1 MTPDFALNLSFEG
14 IALLQRGPNGWTQI
28 GEAQLDG
35 DLDADMTR
43 LRAAAEALSPDGT
56 VVKLVIPAE
65 QIKFLDRPDPGEANA
80 RATEAHAAVDGATP
94 YAMNELVYDFTIKKD
109 RLFIAVVARETLEEA
124 EAFALAHGFRP
135 ACAVALPKPRKFKGE
150 PFFGALPSWTGPQP
164 ERDARPIRLVSADEA
179 NASATAAAAPAAI
192 ASPHGSGAA
201 PAQGAPAPEPST
213 PPKAEPAP
221 EPAAAPAPAKTAPS
235 SPETPRPTAEAEA
248 KQVATK
254 PVAPEAQEPV
264 TRESGTTE
272 DAASLPLFSVER
284 TTATESATPAVTKSE
299 TAPPTP
305 EAKPATSEPASA
317 AAKEPQKAAPA
328 VAAPSGTAREAKT
341 GSAKPSAETP
351 STPKRQP
358 APPAVGATSASA
370 TSTASAAQR
379 PEARETTPDSAP
391 TGSKPEPSTATS
403 TAPGDPTP
411 HPGLK
416 VHDEP
421 AAPDTGSD
429 SAAHTSAP
437 AETSPTGGATDA
449 GTTATSAEAKAAPA
463 DAGTG
468 PASPAPPV
476 APATPTFSSVRAARE
491 AEAPAG
497 APRVGPAQESGT
509 LNRPIPARPNPDEV
523 QARLRSLAA
532 SRPDDRAPESPA
544 TPPKPAAAT
553 GAPAPDLAASL
564 DRPAASEAPA
574 TDTQGTEPNRIAS
587 LRPGRN
593 KVAKTKVPRDEAQ
606 SMTVFGA
613 RSDAQNV
620 GGKPRFLGLMLTA
633 ALLIFLAGVAAWAS
647 VFLDD
652 GIARLFRTAESSAVA
667 TATGPAVEEP
677 VAENT
682 DAAADTQVAAL
693 DTETDA
699 SEGPAAFSEP
709 TITPEQLD
717 ANAAEANYAA
727 TGIWARA
734 PEAPLPLEPG
744 PQGTEDVYLLSLD
757 NTVSGSDAIALPSL
771 DTARADATLPAPM
784 SPAPADTVFD
794 LDARGL
800 VNATP
805 EGAINPDRIRIFA
818 GLPPAV
824 PPNRTEALP
833 DGAAAVPTTIEEVET
848 LRRLGSTRPND
859 RPVTLIEDTERAA
872 FNGVSRTELASLRPL
887 VRPESA
893 QVAAEEAAAAE
904 EGSDENGI
912 AEATAQ
918 AIAASRKPIT
928 RPRNFASIV
937 EDTRAAQAEAAPQQ
951 VAAAAQV
958 APQTVSPSA
967 PSNRSVSQQATVRNA
982 LNLRGV
988 NLIGVYGQPSSRRAL
1003 VRLSN
1008 GRYQKV
1014 KVGDRIDGGR
1024 VAAIGESELRY
1035 VKGGRN
1041 VTLEM
1046 P

>member
-65 QIKFLDRPDPGEANA
+65 QIKFLDRPDPGEDNT

-150 PFFGALPSWTGPQP
+150 PFFGALPSWNGPQP

-179 NASATAAAAPAAI
+179 GAAAASAAT
-192 ASPHGSGAA
+192 ASPQGSGAA
-201 PAQGAPAPEPST
+201 PAQDAPAPEPST
-213 PPKAEPAP
+213 PPKAEPAL
-221 EPAAAPAPAKTAPS
+221 EPAAAPVPAETAPS
-235 SPETPRPTAEAEA
+235 SPETPRPTAEVEA
-248 KQVATK
+248 KQAATK
-254 PVAPEAQEPV
+254 PVASEAQEPA
-264 TRESGTTE
+264 TRDSGTTE
-272 DAASLPLFSVER
+272 AAASLPLFSVER

-299 TAPPTP
+299 TAPRTP
-305 EAKPATSEPASA
+305 EVKPATSEPASA

-341 GSAKPSAETP
+341 GSAEPSAETP
-351 STPKRQP
+351 STPNRQP
-358 APPAVGATSASA
+358 APAAVGATSASA
-370 TSTASAAQR
+370 TSTAAAAQR

-391 TGSKPEPSTATS
+391 TGSKPESGTAAS
-403 TAPGDPTP
+403 TAPGDPKP
-411 HPGLK
+411 HPGQK
-416 VHDEP
+416 VP
-421 AAPDTGSD
+421 AEAAATDTGSD
-429 SAAHTSAP
+429 SEALSSAP
-437 AETSPTGGATDA
+437 AETSPTDA
-449 GTTATSAEAKAAPA
+449 GTTATSSETKAAPA
-463 DAGTG
+463 SAGTG
-468 PASPAPPV
+468 PAAPAPPV

-497 APRVGPAQESGT
+497 APRVGPAQEGGT

-564 DRPAASEAPA
+564 DRPAASEAPT
-574 TDTQGTEPNRIAS
+574 TDTQGSEPNRIAS
-587 LRPGRN
+587 LRPGR
-593 KVAKTKVPRDEAQ
+593 KKAAKAKAPRDEAQ

-677 VAENT
+677 VAENA
-682 DAAADTQVAAL
+682 DATADTQVAAL

-757 NTVSGSDAIALPSL
+757 NTVSGSDAIALPAL

-805 EGAINPDRIRIFA
+805 EGAINPDQIRIFA

-904 EGSDENGI
+904 EGTDENGI

-1035 VKGGRN
+1035 VKSGRN